1 MSLINEQLKT
11 PFLLSPA
18 SKDYLWGGDRLNT
31 EFGKNIPMSPLAET
45 WECSTHPDGA
55 SVIASGKFSG
65 TNLQDFIK
73 QYPQV
78 LGTRHEKEKELPILV
93 KFIDAKRDLSVQV
106 HPSDEYA
113 KEYENGQLGKSEMWY
128 IVDAQKEAKIVYG
141 FEHDADAETI
151 KNGLESGEIEKYLHF
166 VPVKKNELYFVN
178 AGTVHAIGAGALI
191 AEIQENSNLTY
202 RLYDYNRTD
211 KHGKKRE
218 LHIKK
223 ALEVLQYEGCNNL
236 RQPMRVLK
244 YERGIARET
253 LCRCKYFEVG
263 RMLVNTEVLHRTIV
277 YRSDELSFRVLMCLD
292 GCGSL
297 RFEND
302 SSTEII
308 DFYKGDT
315 IFVPA
320 NSTRCNIHGKTQFL
334 DIRA

>member
-1 MSLINEQLKT
+1 MSLISEQLKM
-11 PFLLSPA
+11 PFLLAPA
-18 SKDYLWGGDRLNT
+18 CKDYLWGGDRLNT

-55 SVIASGKFSG
+55 SVIASGNFSG
-65 TNLQDFIK
+65 VTLQKFVK

-78 LGTRHEKEKELPILV
+78 LGIRHEKEKELPILV

-113 KEYENGQLGKSEMWY
+113 KEFENGQLGKSEMWY
-128 IVDAQKEAKIVYG
+128 IVDAQKGAKIVYG
-141 FEHDADAETI
+141 FEHDTDAETI
-151 KNGLESGEIEKYLHF
+151 KKAIDSGEIEKYLHF
-166 VPVKKNELYFVN
+166 VPVKKNEVYFVN
-178 AGTVHAIGAGALI
+178 AGTVHAIGAGVLI

-202 RLYDYNRTD
+202 RLYDYNRMD
-211 KHGKKRE
+211 QYGKKRE
-218 LHIKK
+218 LHIKR
-223 ALEVLQYEGCNNL
+223 ALEVLRYKGCNYL

-263 RMLVNTEVLHRTIV
+263 RMLINTEVLHHTIE
-277 YRSDELSFRVLMCLD
+277 YASDELSFRVLMCLD

-297 RFEND
+297 RYKNGNN
-302 SSTEII
+302 TEII

-320 NSTRCNIHGKTQFL
+320 NSTSCNIHGKAQFL
-334 DIRA
+334 DIRC